1 MGKNTRIFSK
11 VAGEDGACS
20 IMKFT
25 SQEFWAQLMD
35 LV

>member
-11 VAGEDGACS
+11 VKEEDGSCS
-20 IMKFT
+20 IMEFR
-25 SQEFWAQLMD
+25 SQEFWAQFMD